1 MSLAMQTVA
10 IPKTSRT
17 VSSKYKFGD
26 LVVGGPALVE
36 TEVVDAKKAKS
47 KITSALVAFRARTG
61 SKDKY
66 TVRTFIKE
74 DGTEGVGCWL
84 IAKADE
90 ASA

>member
-17 VSSKYKFGD
+17 VSSKYQFGS
-26 LVVGGPALVE
+26 LTVGGVALVE

-47 KITSALVAFRARTG
+47 KITSALVAYRARTG
-61 SKDKY
+61 DTSKF

-74 DGTEGVGCWL
+74 DGSEGVGCW
-84 IAKADE
+84 KVAD
-90 ASA
+90 AVATA